1 MTDHRALKALAESPH
16 AVRALARQLLTIGGL
31 EAGTAWTDWE
41 LDFLDSMAG
50 RESEEPLSQ
59 RQREVL
65 DELRTAAERHTSI
78 DGLSVRALIERC
90 WAERADLVDDLDVA
104 FVEDLRASGRRSVT
118 RRQRT
123 RLLRCCREAGVFD

>member
-65 DELRTAAERHTSI
+65 DELRTAAERLTAEEPTGVRHVLVNGCPI
-78 DGLSVRALIERC
+78 RVDGEQLRG
-90 WAERADLVDDLDVA
+90 ADLLPG
-104 FVEDLRASGRRSVT
+104 GRP
-118 RRQRT
+118 
-123 RLLRCCREAGVFD
+123 AMA